1 MPENGSLL
9 IFACAREPG
18 VAAKRSAIEFARSGR
33 TLDRKEGS
41 SHSFWSYCLATRL
54 RQSNSP
60 VARLPAPAPASSGGP
75 GAGGKRGAAFF
86 SWRSLCFPCAPT
98 ASFHGSGPQ
107 VAVFQ
112 PSAFLQGKR
121 VGEGRGESSPGWD
134 GAARNCFW
142 TVTRGKES
150 AGENC
155 RRHWRVLPVLGNISV
170 MVRRRFS
177 KLWAT

>member
-9 IFACAREPG
+9 IFGCAREPG
-18 VAAKRSAIEFARSGR
+18 VAAKRSAIEFAHSGR

-75 GAGGKRGAAFF
+75 GVGRVGGAGGTAF
-86 SWRSLCFPCAPT
+86 SWRLLCFPCTPT
-98 ASFHGSGPQ
+98 TSFHGSGPQ

-112 PSAFLQGKR
+112 PSAFLQGKM
-121 VGEGRGESSPGWD
+121 VGEGRGESSPG
-134 GAARNCFW
+134 GTEVTQNCFW
-142 TVTRGKES
+142 TVTQEQKAREQTAGATEES
-150 AGENC
+150 
-155 RRHWRVLPVLGNISV
+155 
-170 MVRRRFS
+170 FQ
-177 KLWAT
+177 

>member
-18 VAAKRSAIEFARSGR
+18 VAAKRSAIEFAHSGR

-75 GAGGKRGAAFF
+75 GAARGRKWGTAF
-86 SWRSLCFPCAPT
+86 SWRLLCFPCTPT

-121 VGEGRGESSPGWD
+121 VREGRGESSPGCD
-134 GAARNCFW
+134 GAAQNRFW
-142 TVTRGKES
+142 TVTGRKES
-150 AGENC
+150 AGANC
-155 RRHWRVLPVLGNISV
+155 RSH
-170 MVRRRFS
+170 
-177 KLWAT
+177 